1 MLCYTKKTF
10 PLFTLSFLL
19 LFTLSATAHWG
30 SKGPYG
36 GSVKCLTVIDTFVY
50 AGTPEGGL
58 YRSTTRNVVSWKALN
73 NVMTT
78 GKINAIAAL
87 GTTVVVGSADQ
98 GVFISTDNGV
108 TWIQK
113 NIGLTNS
120 TILSLT
126 VSGTTLYAGTNG
138 SGVFKSINN
147 GDSWTAVNTGLS
159 NLTINTLSS
168 ASIVLVAG
176 TNGGG
181 IFYSINNGTSWTAGN
196 TGLTNLTV
204 TSLATSGSTV
214 LASTKGGIFS
224 ANAATFNW
232 SAVNTG
238 LTNTNVQQVII
249 SGSTAYAATGAGVF
263 ISATSPIAWSA
274 QNTGLVADTINALAV
289 FENKLVAG
297 TLKSGLYSSDL
308 SSISWTEINTSFNN
322 LKTYALYA
330 NGNLIIAATEKG
342 VYVSRNLAGSYK
354 LCNKG
359 LLDSLHVNCLAFA
372 GTTLFAGTKKGLFQ
386 SADTGQTWQSTDIAG
401 YVTSLLVNNNK
412 LYLTTNS
419 NTAVYMTPLSSNN
432 WTLLNSGFQSN
443 TTIISLIGYGD
454 DVYAGTDIEGVYVLK
469 SGAPIW
475 SYFNSPIMYNQ
486 HVSTMVIVG
495 NKIFAATPNNGVFVS
510 DLASANWALSNS
522 GLPDVHITSMA
533 TTGQYVLVG
542 YKGGVYAS
550 SDNGTTWQSP
560 NVLLNIPPYANVNN
574 ISFSNDR
581 IFIST
586 PANSVY
592 SNAKTELPGWTTTG
606 ILDQQSSL
614 SNRLQVIP
622 NPNNGTF
629 KLDYS
634 ALNVQVSELSIFNY
648 SGQLMDT
655 FIKGEENI
663 SVNYPSGIYVVRLKT
678 KTNEVFTQKII
689 IQ

>member
-1 MLCYTKKTF
+1 MLSDTKKTF
-10 PLFTLSFLL
+10 SLFTLIFLL
-19 LFTLSATAHWG
+19 LFSLNASAHWG

-36 GSVKCLTVIDTFVY
+36 GSVKCLAVIDTFVY
-50 AGTPEGGL
+50 VGTPEGGL
-58 YRSTTRNVVSWKALN
+58 YRSTTKNTVSWKALN

-87 GTTVVVGSADQ
+87 GTTIVVGSADQ
-98 GVFISTDNGV
+98 GIFISIDNGV

-113 NIGLTNS
+113 NSGLTNS
-120 TILSLT
+120 NVLSLA
-126 VSGTTLYAGTNG
+126 VSGTILYAGTNG
-138 SGVFKSINN
+138 GGVFKSINS

-159 NLTINTLSS
+159 NLTIHTLAS
-168 ASIVLVAG
+168 ASIVLMAG

-181 IFYSINNGTSWTAGN
+181 VFYSINNGTSWTAAN

-214 LASTKGGIFS
+214 LVSTKGGIFS
-224 ANAATFNW
+224 ATAPTFNW

-249 SGSTAYAATGAGVF
+249 SESTAYAATGAGVF
-263 ISATSPIAWSA
+263 TSVTSSISWTA
-274 QNTGLVADTINALAV
+274 QNTGLVTDTVNALVV
-289 FENKLVAG
+289 FENKLIAG
-297 TLKSGLYSSDL
+297 TLKSGLYTSDL
-308 SSISWTEINTSFNN
+308 NTIIWAEKNTSFNN

-342 VYVSRNLAGSYK
+342 VYVSRNLAGSYT

-372 GTTLFAGTKKGLFQ
+372 GTTLFAGTKKGLYQ

-419 NTAVYMTPLSSNN
+419 NTAVYMTPLSTNN

-443 TTIISLIGYGD
+443 TTIISLVGHGD

-475 SYFNSPIMYNQ
+475 SYFNTGMYNQ
-486 HVSTMVIVG
+486 HVSSLVIVG
-495 NKIFAATPNNGVFVS
+495 NKIFGATPNNGVFVS
-510 DLASANWALSNS
+510 DLSAANWILSNS

-533 TTGQYVLVG
+533 TAGQYVLVG

-560 NVLLNIPPYANVNN
+560 NVLLNIPPYTNVTN
-574 ISFSNDR
+574 IAFSNDR
-581 IFIST
+581 IFITT
-586 PANSVY
+586 PYNSVY
-592 SNAKTELPGWTTTG
+592 SNAKAELPGWTTTG
-606 ILDQQSSL
+606 ILEQESSL
-614 SNRLQVIP
+614 NNLLQVIP

-629 KLDYS
+629 KLEYS
-634 ALNVQVSELSIFNY
+634 ALNLPVSELSIYNY

-663 SVNYPSGIYVVRLKT
+663 SVNYPPGIYFIRLKT
-678 KTNEVFTQKII
+678 KTNEVI
-689 IQ
+689 IQKMIIQ